1 MAINFPE
8 GTQDLPSKIIQTKW
22 SITGARWSVNSGSW
36 NDVSGL
42 SVAITP
48 GSTSSRI
55 LVMVNM
61 GAGGTDCNNFD
72 HGQAHRILR
81 NGNDCN
87 ILGNTDGSRQRIAMK
102 GSGFAYNHDHMG
114 GGFSIIGVD
123 HPNTTSSVT
132 YKLQVKCQSRQFIM
146 NGCPNNYNTG
156 DIYHSRSCSHIIVQ
170 EFLL

>member
-8 GTQDLPSKIIQTKW
+8 GTQNYPTNIVQTRS
-22 SITGARWSVNSGSW
+22 SISNSRYSVNSTSW

-42 SVAITP
+42 SVSITP
-48 GSTSSRI
+48 ENTGSRI

-61 GAGGTDCNNFD
+61 GAGGTDQGNYD

-81 NGNDCN
+81 NGNDSN
-87 ILGNTDGSRQRIAMK
+87 ILGASDGSRQRIAMK
-102 GSGFAYNHDHMG
+102 GIGFAYNHDHMG

-132 YKLQVKCQSRQFIM
+132 YKLQVQCQSRQFVM
-146 NGCPNNYNTG
+146 NGCPNNYNTSN
-156 DIYHSRSCSHIIVQ
+156 IYHSRSCSHIIVQ